1 MERALILALENGV
14 DFGAME
20 PSFASQW
27 SPSFAIQWSPVLQS
41 NGVFDFVVSVHIAT
55 VWIIFDLR

>member
-1 MERALILALENGV
+1 MERALILAHENGV
-14 DFGAME
+14 DFGAI
-20 PSFASQW
+20 QW
-27 SPSFAIQWSPVLQS
+27 SPVLQANGAPVLQS